1 MKTTV
6 LLSNLLLLPFALVC
20 GCTESAPP
28 ETPQPAAKALLEQ
41 DPGSRA
47 SEEMHERLDHIFYIM
62 MENHGTNQI
71 IGNTADAPAIN
82 RLASQY
88 GLATNYFGVTHP
100 SLPNYLAAV
109 SGDFQGIWD
118 DCKAGADVTC
128 APEEFV
134 PDSGD
139 ATSTVLLTAAEIAS
153 SSAKPHLF
161 DGANL
166 VDQLE
171 AKRLT
176 WKAYMQSIPSVGS
189 TVEYAPVDVVAGVS
203 TPRKLYAQ
211 KHDPFMYFSDIR
223 NNPHRMQRI
232 VPFDGFARDLARDE
246 VPNFVWISPDQCHDM
261 HGVSA
266 DNAAAVGIPDC
277 ASPDSGLD
285 HKVIALGDAFVKTT
299 VDAIMHSRAWRENSA
314 IVIAFDENDYTG
326 TQGCCSAPLGVGGD
340 VLGGGHAPA
349 LVITSRKAR
358 HQSVDTAF
366 NHYSL
371 LGTIQRLW
379 GLDCLG
385 ATCGFDDTQ
394 LMLGLFDPDD
404 ASPVRRAQD
413 VLALSRV
420 RYDGN
425 TFGNTQDYPFIFS
438 DPTVTGIQGSIFV
451 DVVPASPD
459 ASPLRTLSL
468 TGITTSFSSKSEGAL
483 MLSQDRRFLTYMG
496 YAGPVGAGGVSNSY
510 DTAANLAGNTNPL
523 FDREVALIA
532 ADGSVSLTVESNA
545 YSGDNP
551 RAVVS
556 ADGTQFYMAG
566 NSDSTIAK
574 DGTGPGTTIGARYGT
589 PGSPVSI
596 ELGVYFATD
605 RPDESAKQHVKDSN
619 FRAVGIFGGNLYVAK
634 GSGGNGDDG
643 VFQVRNGTGNGL
655 PLGTGNT
662 IVPLFSAPATD
673 PVSGAPSPYTPFGFW
688 FANATTLY
696 VADEGY
702 ANVDASGSLIPDA
715 LAGLEKW
722 SLVGGTWQL
731 DYTLTAGLDLYQPK
745 IVPDYSVATY
755 ATGLRNMTGKVNDD
769 GTVTIY
775 AVTSQFSSMSGGE
788 PDPTRLVTIRDRL
801 SAMSAP
807 AVDAD
812 DDLEIFSTL
821 QTSKVGEVIRG
832 VAFVPLL

>member
-6 LLSNLLLLPFALVC
+6 PLSSLLLPFTLVC
-20 GCTESAPP
+20 GCTESAPLEP
-28 ETPQPAAKALLEQ
+28 TSKPAKALLEEN
-41 DPGSRA
+41 PRSPA
-47 SEEMHERLDHIFYIM
+47 SDENHERLDHIFYIM
-62 MENHGTNQI
+62 MENHGTSQI
-71 IGNTADAPAIN
+71 IGNTADAPTIN
-82 RLASQY
+82 ALASQY
-88 GLATNYFGVTHP
+88 GLLTNYFGVTHP

-118 DCKAGADVTC
+118 DCKAGSDVTC

-139 ATSTVLLTAAEIAS
+139 ATSTVLLTPAEIAS
-153 SSAKPHLF
+153 SGAKPHLF

-176 WKAYMQSIPSVGS
+176 WKAYMQSIPGVGS

-223 NNPHRMQRI
+223 SDPKRMQRI
-232 VPFDGFARDLARDE
+232 VPFDGFAHDLKKDDI
-246 VPNFVWISPDQCHDM
+246 PNFVWISPDQCHDM

-266 DNAAAVGIPDC
+266 ANAAAVGIPDC

-285 HKVIALGDAFVKTT
+285 HKVIALGDAFLKTT
-299 VDAIMHSRAWRENSA
+299 VEAIMHSRAWRENSA
-314 IVIAFDENDYTG
+314 IVIAWDENDYTG
-326 TQGCCSAPLGVGGD
+326 TQGCCSAPLGAGGD

-349 LVITSRKAR
+349 LVITSRNAR

-385 ATCGFDDTQ
+385 ATCGFDDSS
-394 LMLGLFDPDD
+394 LLLGLFDPDD
-404 ASPVRRAQD
+404 ARHVPHAHE

-425 TFGNTQDYPFIFS
+425 TFDNTQDYPLIFT

-451 DVVPASPD
+451 DIVPALPD

-496 YAGPVGAGGVSNSY
+496 YAGAVGAGGVSNSY

-532 ADGSVSLTVESNA
+532 ADGSVSLTAESNA

-574 DGTGPGTTIGARYGT
+574 DSTGPGTTIGARYGT
-589 PGSPVSI
+589 PGSAVSI
-596 ELGVYFATD
+596 ELGVYLATD

-619 FRAVGIFGGNLYVAK
+619 FRAIGIFGGNLYVAK

-688 FANATTLY
+688 FANPTTLY

-702 ANVDASGSLIPDA
+702 ANVDSNGNLIPDP

-722 SLVGGTWQL
+722 SLVGGIWQL
-731 DYTLTAGLDLYQPK
+731 AYALTAGLDLYQPK
-745 IVPDYSVATY
+745 IVPDYPVATY
-755 ATGLRNMTGKVNDD
+755 TTGLRNMTGKVNED

-775 AVTSQFSSMSGGE
+775 AVTSQFSSISAGE

-801 SAMSAP
+801 SAASAP
-807 AVDAD
+807 AANTDDA
-812 DDLEIFSTL
+812 LEAFVTL
-821 QTSKVGEVIRG
+821 QGSKAGEVIRG
-832 VAFVPLL
+832 VAFVPGK

>member
-1 MKTTV
+1 MKTSV
-6 LLSNLLLLPFALVC
+6 PLSNLLLSFALIS
-20 GCTESAPP
+20 GCTASAPS
-28 ETPQPAAKALLEQ
+28 EPANRSAKTLLQ
-41 DPGSRA
+41 DDPGARA
-47 SEEMHERLDHIFYIM
+47 SDEEHEGLDHIFYIM
-62 MENHGTNQI
+62 MENHGTSQI
-71 IGNTADAPAIN
+71 IGNTDDAPTIN

-88 GLATNYFGVTHP
+88 GVATNYFGVTHP

-109 SGDFQGIWD
+109 SGDFQGLWD

-139 ATSTVLLTAAEIAS
+139 ATATVLLTSAEIAS

-171 AKRLT
+171 ARRLT

-189 TVEYAPVDVVAGVS
+189 TVEYAPVDVVTGVS
-203 TPRKLYAQ
+203 VPRKLYAQ

-223 NNPHRMQRI
+223 NDAKRMQRI
-232 VPFDGFARDLARDE
+232 VPFDGFARDLAKGDI
-246 VPNFVWISPDQCHDM
+246 PSFVWISPDQCHDM

-266 DNAAAVGIPDC
+266 ANAAALGIPDC

-285 HKVIALGDAFVKTT
+285 HKVIALGDTFLKTT
-299 VDAIMHSRAWRENSA
+299 VDAIMHSRAWHENSA
-314 IVIAFDENDYTG
+314 IVIAWDENDYSG
-326 TQGCCSAPLGVGGD
+326 TEGCCSTPLGAGAD

-349 LVITSRKAR
+349 LVITSRNAR
-358 HQSVDTAF
+358 HQSVNTAY

-385 ATCGFDDTQ
+385 ATCGFDDSS

-404 ASPVRRAQD
+404 AAHARRARD

-425 TFGNTQDYPFIFS
+425 TFGNTQDYPFIFN

-451 DVVPASPD
+451 DIVPASPN

-532 ADGSVSLTVESNA
+532 ADGSVSLTIESNA

-551 RAVVS
+551 RAAISV
-556 ADGTQFYMAG
+556 DGTQFYMAG
-566 NSDSTIAK
+566 NADSTIAK
-574 DGTGPGTTIGARYGT
+574 DGTGPGTTIGVRYGT
-589 PGSPVSI
+589 PGSSVSI
-596 ELGVYFATD
+596 ELGVYLATD
-605 RPDESAKQHVKDSN
+605 RPDETAKQHVKDSN
-619 FRAVGIFGGNLYVAK
+619 FRAIGIFGGNLYVAK

-643 VFQVRNGTGNGL
+643 IFQVQDGTSNGL

-662 IVPLFSAPATD
+662 VVPLFSAPATD
-673 PVSGAPSPYTPFGFW
+673 PVSKAPSPYTPFGFW
-688 FANATTLY
+688 FANPTTLY

-702 ANVDASGSLIPDA
+702 ANVDSNGNLIPDP

-745 IVPDYSVATY
+745 IVPDYPVATY
-755 ATGLRNMTGKVNDD
+755 TTGLRNMTGKVNED

-775 AVTSQFSSMSGGE
+775 AITSQFSSMSGGE

-801 SAMSAP
+801 SAMTAP
-807 AVDAD
+807 AAD
-812 DDLEIFSTL
+812 TDDGPETFVTL
-821 QTSKVGEVIRG
+821 QVSKVGEAIRG
-832 VAFVPLL
+832 VAFSPGS